1 MTAVSRRNGAVKWT
15 QTLPGKSW
23 AGPVLAGGRLLAVS
37 SDGKLASLS
46 PQTGQV
52 LATSEQGGAYYIAP
66 VVAGGM
72 VYLLDDGGTL
82 SALR

>member
-1 MTAVSRRNGAVKWT
+1 M
-15 QTLPGKSW
+15 
-23 AGPVLAGGRLLAVS
+23 S

-52 LATSEQGGAYYIAP
+52 LATSEQGDAFYIAP
-66 VVAGGM
+66 VVASGM
-72 VYLLDDGGTL
+72 VYLLADDGTL